1 MKEFAEYLFEFTSTP
16 WGPVILVVHSYLESF
31 ILPVAH
37 DFFLLAVCLG
47 RPSWSFGF
55 SFLSTIASVLGM
67 ITGYAIGRWGEK
79 TFLEKWMNSEMM
91 LSAKEKIHKY
101 DTLAIAFAC
110 FTPVPVKVFSLIAGV
125 VHLNFKKFVF
135 VALISR
141 GLRFFLI
148 GTMIYFYGES
158 IKQWVIDSMSWVMI
172 FILIFMV
179 AGTIFWKIFKK
190 LCLKKN

>member
-67 ITGYAIGRWGEK
+67 IKGYAIGRWGEK